1 MPNHM
6 VVLINSFKWS
16 FFLQEDPIIAVSVC
30 LYSDVCVQSS
40 PDTHIVF
47 IVGKDLPSLDDHSH
61 VFAVPS
67 ENDLIETVIKFT
79 KRSVPIDN

>member
-6 VVLINSFKWS
+6 VVFINYVQWS
-16 FFLQEDPIIAVSVC
+16 SSLQEDPIVAASVC

-79 KRSVPIDN
+79 KRSVPMEV